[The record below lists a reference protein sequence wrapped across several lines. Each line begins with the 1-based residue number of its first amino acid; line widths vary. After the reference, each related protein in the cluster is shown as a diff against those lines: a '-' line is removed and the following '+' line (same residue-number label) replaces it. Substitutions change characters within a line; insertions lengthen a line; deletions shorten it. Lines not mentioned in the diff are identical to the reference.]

1 MARTRRRSVILQVL
15 LLSWGLVSMAFPA
28 HAAPNPA
35 AAAPAAPYKAAAEC
49 GECHEAIYRNWS
61 EGPHARSA
69 TSPVFLAALTRAA
82 DSDPEAPRT
91 CVWCHAPTTVVTG
104 DTRLERPL
112 SREGITCDFCHTV
125 VAVDMERREQPF
137 DLDPGDVKRGPF
149 EYSESPG
156 HRTAY
161 SPLHR
166 ASPLLCAACHEYRNP
181 AGVAVLSTYSEWT
194 AGPYPARGVPCQ
206 DCHMSTVPGATA
218 RDGLTQ
224 RSLRVVNQHRVVG
237 GSARSQLARGL
248 DVAIES
254 LTRSGGSAV
263 VTVSVTNVA
272 AGHAVPGGLSTKSL
286 VLAVGV
292 ETGDGTVQHRQER
305 VYRRELKDVRG
316 RVLTDVAD
324 LFLRAA
330 SVGRDNR
337 IQPLE
342 TRRERFTLPL
352 PHGARAIVARLEY
365 RDTTDPANVPTMILV
380 TTSRRDLGRR

>member
-1 MARTRRRSVILQVL
+1 
-15 LLSWGLVSMAFPA
+15 
-28 HAAPNPA
+28 
-35 AAAPAAPYKAAAEC
+35 
-49 GECHEAIYRNWS
+49 
-61 EGPHARSA
+61 
-69 TSPVFLAALTRAA
+69 
-82 DSDPEAPRT
+82 
-91 CVWCHAPTTVVTG
+91 
-104 DTRLERPL
+104 
-112 SREGITCDFCHTV
+112 
-125 VAVDMERREQPF
+125 
-137 DLDPGDVKRGPF
+137 
-149 EYSESPG
+149 
-156 HRTAY
+156 
-161 SPLHR
+161 
-166 ASPLLCAACHEYRNP
+166 
-181 AGVAVLSTYSEWT
+181 
-194 AGPYPARGVPCQ
+194 
-206 DCHMSTVPGATA
+206 MSTVPGATA